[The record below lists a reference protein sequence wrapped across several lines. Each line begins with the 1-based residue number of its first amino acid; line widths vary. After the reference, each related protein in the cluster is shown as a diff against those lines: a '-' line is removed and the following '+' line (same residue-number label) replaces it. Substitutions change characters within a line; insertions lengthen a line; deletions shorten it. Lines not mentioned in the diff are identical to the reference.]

1 MSSEAHN
8 SQKEVRKYMAVFGGL
23 LILTFITVSA
33 SGFRSGITIGVF
45 IALIIATIKGGLVA
59 CNFMHLT
66 AEKKLVYMVL
76 LLAVFFLISM
86 MALICSAYFSV
97 PEGLKYVS

>member
-1 MSSEAHN
+1 MSSEAHDL
-8 SQKEVRKYMAVFGGL
+8 QRETKKYMAVFGGL
-23 LILTFITVSA
+23 LILTVVTVLA
-33 SGFRSGITIGVF
+33 SGFRNGVTIGVI
-45 IALIIATIKGGLVA
+45 IALIIAGIKGGLVA

-76 LLAVFFLISM
+76 LLAFIVLITM
-86 MALICSAYFSV
+86 MALICSAHFNV